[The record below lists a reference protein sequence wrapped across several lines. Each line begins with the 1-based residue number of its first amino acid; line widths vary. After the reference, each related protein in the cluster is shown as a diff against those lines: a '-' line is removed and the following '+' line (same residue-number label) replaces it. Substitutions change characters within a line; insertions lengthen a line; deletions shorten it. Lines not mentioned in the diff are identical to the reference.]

1 MKKTLLFL
9 LSLVFLVGS
18 CSPKDTRV
26 LVLYEGAGHH
36 KDFTDSVL
44 PWLRSVAGEEHLVLT
59 EITRTDGI
67 DDDYLDGFDVVV
79 QLDYAPYGWPEDAV
93 EAFER
98 YVDEGR
104 GGWVGF
110 HHASLLGEFDGF
122 PMWDWFSGLLGGIR
136 YDNYIADL
144 TDGTVHVEDASH
156 PVMVGVPATF
166 VIPDDEFYTYD
177 KSPRQCPDVH
187 VLATV
192 DENSYTL
199 ETPIKMG
206 DHPVIWTNTAKKG
219 RNVYFQYGH
228 SPKLGSNEAFRT
240 LLLNAI
246 HWTAARK

>member
-1 MKKTLLFL
+1 MKKLLL
-9 LSLVFLVGS
+9 LSLLASVLLS
-18 CSPKDTRV
+18 CRPEPTRV
-26 LVLYEGAGHH
+26 LVLYENAGHH
-36 KDFTDSVL
+36 KPFSESVL
-44 PWLRSVAGEEHLVLT
+44 PWLREVAPEENLVLT
-59 EITRTDGI
+59 EVYNPREFDEE
-67 DDDYLDGFDVVV
+67 YLDGFDVIV
-79 QLDYAPYGWPEDAV
+79 QLDYAPYGWAEKAV

-104 GGWVGF
+104 GGWGGF
-110 HHASLLGEFDGF
+110 HPASLLGEFAGF
-122 PMWDWFSGLLGGIR
+122 PKWDWFSGLLGGIR

-144 TDGTVHVEDASH
+144 TDGTVHVEDAAH
-156 PVMVGVPATF
+156 PVMAGVPAAF

-199 ETPIKMG
+199 ETPIRMG

-228 SPKLGSNEAFRT
+228 SPKLGDNEPFKT

-246 HWTAARK
+246 HWTAEKK